1 MFYICKR
8 NQKIKKNEYRFEKYF
23 HHEAYHQ
30 NKDDVLLYV

>member
-8 NQKIKKNEYRFEKYF
+8 NQKIKNEYRFEKYF

-30 NKDDVLLYV
+30 NKDDVLLYA